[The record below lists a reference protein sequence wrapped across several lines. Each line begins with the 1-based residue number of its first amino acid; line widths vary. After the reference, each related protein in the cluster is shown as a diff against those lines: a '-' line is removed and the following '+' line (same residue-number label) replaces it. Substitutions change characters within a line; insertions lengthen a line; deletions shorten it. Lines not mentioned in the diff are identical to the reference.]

1 MPYEIAFERNDAGL
15 IEDVLVD
22 GVSITKNKKRFSTG
36 KSFLSALKKAQTT
49 SYWKERIESGWYS
62 NPFTGSSVELTAFES
77 SLYEWTVLWYA
88 RYRGNLMNPKAWEAP
103 VLTYDNMKYFLS
115 ALSEEAHDTLI
126 D

>member
-49 SYWKERIESGWYS
+49 SYWKEYTESQKCE
-62 NPFTGSSVELTAFES
+62 NPFGGFRVLPPFEASIYTWILRWNLRYERNLT
-77 SLYEWTVLWYA
+77 
-88 RYRGNLMNPKAWEAP
+88 NPKAWEAP
-103 VLTYDNMKYFLS
+103 IQVFDNMRYFML
-115 ALSEEAHDTLI
+115 ALDSDAYYALI